1 MSMSEARDADLVR
14 QVVRGD
20 DDAFR
25 PLVARYE
32 QRVYILAISWLGDPA
47 EAQDVTQETF
57 YAAYRRLPELRD
69 AEKFRAWLFGTAR
82 NLCHVWLRK
91 RRLFGEPVPLETLE
105 DAPFEKIPH
114 PSYEA
119 VNPLGETREELL
131 TRLHAS
137 LDRLPDKYQTLL
149 RLKYL
154 SGSSYREIAEMMDLP
169 EATIKSRLFE
179 ARRLLR
185 ERVHAV
191 QTHER

>member
-20 DDAFR
+20 RDAFR
-25 PLVARYE
+25 PLVGRYE

-57 YAAYRRLPELRD
+57 YAAYRRLPELKD
-69 AEKFRAWLFGTAR
+69 AEKFRAWLFATAR
-82 NLCHVWLRK
+82 NLCRVWLRK

-105 DAPFEKIPH
+105 DVPFEKPH
-114 PSYEA
+114 PSFEA
-119 VNPLGETREELL
+119 AESVGETREELL
-131 TRLHAS
+131 TLLHAS

-169 EATIKSRLFE
+169 EATVKSRLFE

-185 ERVHAV
+185 ERVHAG
-191 QTHER
+191 QARER